1 MALAKVATR
10 AAVRLAGSWRDKG
23 KPHATFRPIGKKR
36 AESADGFQMV
46 RHAKFNVKPIAS
58 KMKKFI
64 SCMVLMMLAMSV
76 SAMAQMK
83 AYSPPEQDIGYEQV
97 ATLSLDGMTVAAFDS
112 QFNIVDWQTP
122 VMVAQEASTA
132 SAQVVD
138 AYSVQTPMGEI
149 SMTLVAY
156 MWPTNRN
163 ENANLRNDYTG
174 NYAPDGDA
182 YSFTSSR
189 ADFS

>member
-1 MALAKVATR
+1 
-10 AAVRLAGSWRDKG
+10 
-23 KPHATFRPIGKKR
+23 
-36 AESADGFQMV
+36 
-46 RHAKFNVKPIAS
+46 
-58 KMKKFI
+58 MKKFI

-83 AYSPPEQDIGYEQV
+83 AYSPPEQDIGYELV
-97 ATLSLDGMTVAAFDS
+97 ATLSVDGQAVVSFDS
-112 QFNIVDWQTP
+112 QWNIVDLQTP
-122 VMVAQEASTA
+122 VMLNMEVSAP

-138 AYSVQTPMGEI
+138 AYSAQTPMGEI

>member
-1 MALAKVATR
+1 M
-10 AAVRLAGSWRDKG
+10 
-23 KPHATFRPIGKKR
+23 
-36 AESADGFQMV
+36 
-46 RHAKFNVKPIAS
+46 
-58 KMKKFI
+58 
-64 SCMVLMMLAMSV
+64 LMLVTLTV

-97 ATLSLDGMTVAAFDS
+97 ATLSVDGMTVYAFDS

-138 AYSVQTPMGEI
+138 AITIATPTAEVG
-149 SMTLVAY
+149 MTLVAY

>member
-1 MALAKVATR
+1 
-10 AAVRLAGSWRDKG
+10 
-23 KPHATFRPIGKKR
+23 
-36 AESADGFQMV
+36 
-46 RHAKFNVKPIAS
+46 
-58 KMKKFI
+58 MKKI
-64 SCMVLMMLAMSV
+64 LCMTMLMLVTLTV

-97 ATLSLDGMTVAAFDS
+97 ATLSVDGMTVYAFDS

-138 AYSVQTPMGEI
+138 AITIATPTAEVG
-149 SMTLVAY
+149 MTLVAY
-156 MWPTNRN
+156 RWPTNKN

>member
-1 MALAKVATR
+1 M
-10 AAVRLAGSWRDKG
+10 
-23 KPHATFRPIGKKR
+23 
-36 AESADGFQMV
+36 
-46 RHAKFNVKPIAS
+46 FNVKPKS
-58 KMKKFI
+58 QSMKKFL
-64 SCMVLMMLAMSV
+64 CMTMLMLATLTV

-97 ATLSLDGMTVAAFDS
+97 ATLSVDGMTVYAFDS

-138 AYSVQTPMGEI
+138 AITIATPTAEVG
-149 SMTLVAY
+149 MTLVAY
-156 MWPTNRN
+156 RWPTNKN

-174 NYAPDGDA
+174 NYAHDGDA

>member
-1 MALAKVATR
+1 ML
-10 AAVRLAGSWRDKG
+10 
-23 KPHATFRPIGKKR
+23 
-36 AESADGFQMV
+36 
-46 RHAKFNVKPIAS
+46 
-58 KMKKFI
+58 
-64 SCMVLMMLAMSV
+64 MLAALTV

-97 ATLSLDGMTVAAFDS
+97 ATLSVDGMTVYAFDS

-138 AYSVQTPMGEI
+138 AITIATPTAKV

-156 MWPTNRN
+156 RWPNCKSECTNHRCNYTYNVPHSRN
-163 ENANLRNDYTG
+163 
-174 NYAPDGDA
+174 A
-182 YSFTSSR
+182 YSFTTAHTDR
-189 ADFS
+189 L

>member
-1 MALAKVATR
+1 
-10 AAVRLAGSWRDKG
+10 
-23 KPHATFRPIGKKR
+23 
-36 AESADGFQMV
+36 
-46 RHAKFNVKPIAS
+46 
-58 KMKKFI
+58 
-64 SCMVLMMLAMSV
+64 MVLMMLAMSV

-83 AYSPPEQDIGYEQV
+83 AYSPPEQDIGYELV
-97 ATLSLDGMTVAAFDS
+97 ATLSVDGQAVVSFDS
-112 QFNIVDWQTP
+112 QWNIVDLQTP
-122 VMVAQEASTA
+122 VMLNMEVSAP

-138 AYSVQTPMGEI
+138 AYSAQTPMGEI

-156 MWPTNRN
+156 MWPTNKN

>member
-1 MALAKVATR
+1 
-10 AAVRLAGSWRDKG
+10 
-23 KPHATFRPIGKKR
+23 
-36 AESADGFQMV
+36 
-46 RHAKFNVKPIAS
+46 
-58 KMKKFI
+58 MKKFL
-64 SCMVLMMLAMSV
+64 CCTVLMMIAMV
-76 SAMAQMK
+76 ASATAQMK
-83 AYSPPEQDIGYEQV
+83 AYSPPEQDIGYELV
-97 ATLSLDGMTVAAFDS
+97 ATLSVDGQAVVSFDS
-112 QFNIVDWQTP
+112 QWNIVDLQTP
-122 VMVAQEASTA
+122 VMLNMEVSAP

-138 AYSVQTPMGEI
+138 AYSAQTPMGEI

-156 MWPTNRN
+156 MWPTNKN

>member
-1 MALAKVATR
+1 M
-10 AAVRLAGSWRDKG
+10 
-23 KPHATFRPIGKKR
+23 
-36 AESADGFQMV
+36 
-46 RHAKFNVKPIAS
+46 
-58 KMKKFI
+58 
-64 SCMVLMMLAMSV
+64 LMLVTLTV

-97 ATLSLDGMTVAAFDS
+97 ATISLDGMTVVAFDS

-138 AYSVQTPMGEI
+138 AITIATPTAEVG
-149 SMTLVAY
+149 MTLVAY
-156 MWPTNRN
+156 MWPTNKN

>member
-1 MALAKVATR
+1 
-10 AAVRLAGSWRDKG
+10 
-23 KPHATFRPIGKKR
+23 
-36 AESADGFQMV
+36 
-46 RHAKFNVKPIAS
+46 
-58 KMKKFI
+58 MKKFI

-83 AYSPPEQDIGYEQV
+83 AYSPPEQDIGYELI
-97 ATLSLDGMTVAAFDS
+97 ATLSVDGQAVVSFDS
-112 QFNIVDWQTP
+112 QWNIVDLQTP
-122 VMVAQEASTA
+122 VMLNMEVSAP

-138 AYSVQTPMGEI
+138 AYSAQTPMGEI
-149 SMTLVAY
+149 SMTLVSY
-156 MWPTNRN
+156 MWPTNKN
-163 ENANLRNDYTG
+163 GMMNLRNDYTG

>member
-1 MALAKVATR
+1 
-10 AAVRLAGSWRDKG
+10 
-23 KPHATFRPIGKKR
+23 
-36 AESADGFQMV
+36 
-46 RHAKFNVKPIAS
+46 
-58 KMKKFI
+58 MKKFL
-64 SCMVLMMLAMSV
+64 CCAVLMMIAMV
-76 SAMAQMK
+76 ASATAQMK
-83 AYSPPEQDIGYEQV
+83 AYSPPEQDIGYELV
-97 ATLSLDGMTVAAFDS
+97 ATLSVDGQAVVSFDS
-112 QFNIVDWQTP
+112 QWNIVDLQTP
-122 VMVAQEASTA
+122 VMLNMEVSQP

-138 AYSVQTPMGEI
+138 AYSAQTPMGEI

>member
-1 MALAKVATR
+1 
-10 AAVRLAGSWRDKG
+10 
-23 KPHATFRPIGKKR
+23 
-36 AESADGFQMV
+36 MV

-58 KMKKFI
+58 KMKKFLC
-64 SCMVLMMLAMSV
+64 CMVLMMLAMSV

-97 ATLSLDGMTVAAFDS
+97 ATLSLDGMTVVAFDS

-163 ENANLRNDYTG
+163 ENANLRG
-174 NYAPDGDA
+174 NYTYSVPHSRNA
-182 YSFTSSR
+182 YSFTT
-189 ADFS
+189 AHTDTL